1 MPLLQSSLSMSDI
14 ALHAMITLALLI
26 AVLWLRRWPLVY
38 AFSILPGT
46 IAHELLHFLAGW
58 VMGAKPISLSITPRP
73 KAGGGWV
80 LGSVVFTNLRWWN
93 SPLVGLAPMA
103 LLPCGAYLLFASI
116 PLPLLSISGAGIKL
130 VAVQSLIAGWP
141 SPTDWAHA
149 IIGLV
154 VTMLFALTAFLLMT
168 KIGIL

>member
-38 AFSILPGT
+38 ACSILPGT

-58 VMGAKPISLSITPRP
+58 VTGAKPISLSIIPRP
-73 KAGGGWV
+73 KADGGWV

-93 SPLVGLAPMA
+93 SPLVGLAPLA
-103 LLPCGAYLLFASI
+103 LLPCSVYLFFASI

-130 VAVQSLIAGWP
+130 IAVQSLIAGWP

-154 VTMLFALTAFLLMT
+154 VTMLIVLAGFFLMT
-168 KIGIL
+168 KIGVL

>member
-14 ALHAMITLALLI
+14 ALHAMITLALLV

-38 AFSILPGT
+38 ACSILPGT

-58 VMGAKPISLSITPRP
+58 VSGAKPTSLSIIPRI
-73 KAGGGWV
+73 KTDGGWV

-93 SPLVGLAPMA
+93 SPLVGLAPLA
-103 LLPCGAYLLFASI
+103 LLPCSVYLFFASM

-130 VAVQSLIAGWP
+130 VAVQFLIAGWP

-154 VTMLFALTAFLLMT
+154 VTMLFTLAGFLLIT
-168 KIGIL
+168 KLGIL

>member
-1 MPLLQSSLSMSDI
+1 MFDI

-26 AVLWLRRWPLVY
+26 AVVWLRRWPLLY
-38 AFSILPGT
+38 ALSILPGT

-58 VMGAKPISLSITPRP
+58 VTGAKPTSLSIIPRL
-73 KAGGGWV
+73 KTGGGWV

-93 SPLVGLAPMA
+93 SPLVGLAPLA
-103 LLPCGAYLLFASI
+103 LLPCSVYLFFASM
-116 PLPLLSISGAGIKL
+116 PLPLLSISGTGIKW
-130 VAVQSLIAGWP
+130 VAVQFLIAGWP

-154 VTMLFALTAFLLMT
+154 VTMLFALAGFLLIT
-168 KIGIL
+168 KLGIL